1 MGKFAAI
8 APALSTIGT
17 VASAVGS
24 ISSLAGG
31 SKKSSGPAPVGPAPT
46 TGTDSIAQ
54 EAERKRREAAANA
67 MGRGATIATTPFNQQ
82 IAGAV
87 QRKSLM
93 GE

>member
-1 MGKFAAI
+1 MGD
-8 APALSTIGT
+8 PVTI
-17 VASAVGS
+17 
-24 ISSLAGG
+24 ISSAATLFSAGKSLVG
-31 SKKSSGPAPVGPAPT
+31 GGGKKSSPAPAGPAPT
-46 TGTDSIAQ
+46 TGSDSVAQ
-54 EAERKRREAAANA
+54 EAERRRREAAANA